1 MSYHV
6 NSYKLLDLIE
16 VKIRKDLDVPYSTE
30 NDFEN
35 SLKLVKLNHINFCV
49 HSLFRPSTNHS
60 IITQSHNNVKSY
72 SEG

>member
-35 SLKLVKLNHINFCV
+35 SLKLV
-49 HSLFRPSTNHS
+49 
-60 IITQSHNNVKSY
+60 
-72 SEG
+72 